1 MNLQDYVRWRGD
13 LTLAE
18 RPFNVIDNL
27 ALAAISYLNLAGIV
41 PALASGET
49 VSIQEAAE
57 RLEARRTLVT
67 TDPAL
72 GFDERRLP
80 IVDASVLT
88 DLARSARFAKARLAD
103 FVDELDVTTGLQF
116 AAVTIHLDDGSSYVS
131 FRGTDVTILGWRED
145 FTMSFET
152 IPAQQAAAR
161 YLADHLAAAPA
172 AVRVGGHSKGGN
184 LAVFAA
190 ASLPDQE
197 LEQVLAVYDNDG
209 PGFAPEVLEPGR
221 LSRLE
226 GRVVKIIPEF
236 AVVGLL
242 FDTAEKARIVRSDAP
257 GILQHYITSW
267 QVERDDIVEVDRIE
281 PRAEIVKRAID
292 EWLEAVG
299 PQERRVFTADFFD
312 ALSAGG
318 ATLISEVGDQ
328 DFGGFES
335 VLYTFGRRR
344 GRTGATVRLAL
355 RATARA
361 VATLNYRAM
370 LRRADVIRAILLA
383 VVGFFFVVETPT
395 AALVVSSVGL
405 VALFVGI
412 AAPLVL
418 LLLRERAARPR
429 SRRRTL
435 GLLVV
440 LVLASVLIVQLQVL
454 IAPSNVLLGLLLVA
468 NAAYNANRGVAL
480 RRGPRRR
487 LVRVG
492 LRIASALASLALGVL
507 VLSDARSVAP
517 DLVLLTGQYLL
528 VAGAVEAFI
537 VLRDQV
543 GERYA
548 SAAAVVGLRDAQRR
562 WGSRSLL
569 ETDPSYTEHR

>member
-18 RPFNVIDNL
+18 RPFNVVDNL
-27 ALAAISYLNLAGIV
+27 ALAAVSYLNLAGIV

-67 TDPAL
+67 TDLAL

-88 DLARSARFAKARLAD
+88 DLAGSARFAKARLAD

-145 FTMSFET
+145 FTMSFQT
-152 IPAQQAAAR
+152 IPAQRAAAR
-161 YLADHLAAAPA
+161 YLADHIAAAPA

-209 PGFAPEVLEPGR
+209 PGFAPEVLEPAR
-221 LSRLE
+221 LSRLD

-242 FDTAEKARIVRSDAP
+242 FDTTEKARIVRSDAP

-267 QVERDDIVEVDRIE
+267 QVERDDIVEVDRIK

-335 VLYTFGRRR
+335 VLFTFGRYR
-344 GRTGATVRLAL
+344 GRTGRTVKLAL
-355 RATARA
+355 RAVGRA
-361 VATLNYRAM
+361 VVSINYRSL
-370 LRRADVIRAILLA
+370 LRHADALRALLLA
-383 VVGFFFVVETPT
+383 LAGLFFVVETDT
-395 AALVVSSVGL
+395 AARVVSSIGL
-405 VALFVGI
+405 VALFLVVTGKVAALALRHRGGQPPGWRRVI
-412 AAPLVL
+412 ALVVIVL
-418 LLLRERAARPR
+418 LA
-429 SRRRTL
+429 
-435 GLLVV
+435 LVTV
-440 LVLASVLIVQLQVL
+440 LQLQAL
-454 IAPSNVLLGLLLVA
+454 IAPSNVLLGLLLVG
-468 NAAYNANRGVAL
+468 NAIFNAHRGLALLRLGRRRRIRVAL
-480 RRGPRRR
+480 RI
-487 LVRVG
+487 L
-492 LRIASALASLALGVL
+492 SAVASLGLGVV
-507 VLSDARSVAP
+507 VLSHARTVAP
-517 DLVLLTGQYLL
+517 DVILLTGQYLL
-528 VAGAVEAFI
+528 VAGVVEAFV
-537 VLRDQV
+537 VLRDQI

-548 SAAAVVGLRDAQRR
+548 SAAAVVTLRDAQRR
-562 WGSRSLL
+562 WGARP
-569 ETDPSYTEHR
+569 ED